1 MSSRS
6 RRHRQQT
13 TRKGRVMRM
22 SEQNTSAM
30 DGIIR
35 RGPVTIILVFSTS
48 CPHCHTYMPI
58 WNKLCK
64 TQGRRANMISMEAST
79 YQQTPLSAKKPVS
92 GVPTVLYVT
101 KQGEIIEI
109 EKPRDTSVMQ
119 SVIRNI
125 GSTNVLSPSPGPS
138 VSSSPGPSVSSS
150 PSPSVSS
157 SPGPSPSP
165 SMTPSPSVSSS
176 PSMTVKP
183 PFRAAL
189 QKGLSQRNSLKAI
202 PAVGG
207 SRRNHRGGNWNAL
220 LAAAQQAA
228 PAAALLGAYA
238 AFPMQRSSGLGAPRT
253 RKRK

>member
-1 MSSRS
+1 MSSRGRGRS
-6 RRHRQQT
+6 HRKQS

-92 GVPTVLYVT
+92 GVPTVLFVT
-101 KQGEIIEI
+101 KQGEIMEI
-109 EKPRDTSVMQ
+109 EKPRDTTVMQ
-119 SVIRNI
+119 SVIRNV
-125 GSTNVLSPSPGPS
+125 GSTNMLSPSMI
-138 VSSSPGPSVSSS
+138 SS
-150 PSPSVSS
+150 PSPSMS
-157 SPGPSPSP
+157 
-165 SMTPSPSVSSS
+165 
-176 PSMTVKP
+176 VKP

-189 QKGLSQRNSLKAI
+189 QKGISQRNSLKAI

-207 SRRNHRGGNWNAL
+207 SWNAL

-228 PAAALLGAYA
+228 PAATLLGAYA

>member
-1 MSSRS
+1 
-6 RRHRQQT
+6 
-13 TRKGRVMRM
+13 MRM
-22 SEQNTSAM
+22 SGQNTSAM

-101 KQGEIIEI
+101 KQGEIMEI
-109 EKPRDTSVMQ
+109 EKPRDTTVMQ
-119 SVIRNI
+119 SVIRNV
-125 GSTNVLSPSPGPS
+125 GSTNVLSPSLSPS
-138 VSSSPGPSVSSS
+138 PS
-150 PSPSVSS
+150 PSPSVTMSS
-157 SPGPSPSP
+157 SP
-165 SMTPSPSVSSS
+165 SMTPSPSMTMSSS
-176 PSMTVKP
+176 PSVTVKP

-207 SRRNHRGGNWNAL
+207 SWNAL

-253 RKRK
+253 RKRRQ